1 MCNFILGKK
10 NRKVIKKD
18 REMVNINK
26 WINQRTHKYLKT
38 DNPNTSFM
46 KKKSRNTHTYHSKEK
61 KQTKNPLATHPQ
73 NTLAQPLDLDF
84 LLIKWDSGYNSSFNW
99 HKLTITTGSS
109 KMIKIYE
116 VN

>member
-46 KKKSRNTHTYHSKEK
+46 KKNPEIPIHITVK
-61 KQTKNPLATHPQ
+61 KKNKQ
-73 NTLAQPLDLDF
+73 KTL
-84 LLIKWDSGYNSSFNW
+84 
-99 HKLTITTGSS
+99 
-109 KMIKIYE
+109 
-116 VN
+116 